1 MATACW
7 IRAKDSGKR
16 LGRVGLSGWTGK
28 ILLVDLSTGEHNVES
43 PDPGL
48 YAKWIGGKGLAG
60 HYLRPHVTESWDSP
74 DMPVIFMAGPL
85 VGTAAPTSGRICLMS
100 RSPLTGT
107 IGDTSLGGRLGTDLK
122 KAGLD
127 GIVVTGRSDHPCGI
141 EIDDDSVKIVDAQ
154 ALSGKG
160 TRETTGSLEGKGG
173 VACIGPAAENGVL
186 FANVMIDGHHAAGR
200 NGLGAVFAAKNLKY
214 VTIKGSGKVAVADAG
229 ALKKAR
235 EDIFR
240 LIAATPVLLGENGIT
255 RYGTGALY
263 DLMDSRRMMPTANF
277 RRTWYEKAGSM
288 NANAYSAKYGDK
300 RTGCRGCHIL
310 CKRMGDDG
318 TRLPEFETMSHFSAL
333 IENDDLD
340 TVTRAN
346 TLCNELGMDT
356 ISAAATIA
364 CHAEVTGEPLTGDG
378 VLALLRD
385 IAACTGVGRELG
397 QGSYRYA
404 ESKGRPELSMSVK
417 KQELPGYD
425 PRGAYGMALG
435 YATSTRGGCH
445 LRAYPISHEILRKP
459 VATDRFTFAGK
470 ARIIKIA
477 EDLNAV
483 VDSLTACKFVFFG
496 CSLEEYAKAYSA
508 VVGEETSAQ
517 DLLAVGERIYYRER
531 IMNSCNGFSAADDDL
546 PSRFFED
553 GGTGGHGIDIAPIDR
568 EEFLAARSAY
578 YRVRG
583 LDADGMPVEEKMGEL
598 GL

>member
-1 MATACW
+1 MTVHS
-7 IRAKDSGKR
+7 SGAEKT
-16 LGRVGLSGWTGK
+16 GWTGR
-28 ILLVDLSTGEHNVES
+28 ILRVDLSTGEHQVES
-43 PDPGL
+43 PSPDL
-48 YAKWIGGKGLAG
+48 YAQWIGGKGLAG
-60 HYLRPHVTESWDSP
+60 HYLRDRVTEAWDSP
-74 DMPVIFMAGPL
+74 DMPIIFMAGPL

-127 GIVVTGRSDHPCGI
+127 GIIITGRSDRPCGI
-141 EIDDDSVKIVDAQ
+141 EIDNHAVTVTNAR
-154 ALSGKG
+154 ALAGKN
-160 TRETTGSLEGKGG
+160 TGEVSAGLDGKGG

-200 NGLGAVFAAKNLKY
+200 NGLGAAFAAKNLKY
-214 VTIKGSGKVAVADAG
+214 VTIKGSGKVNVADVD

-255 RYGTGALY
+255 HYGTGALY

-277 RRTWYEKAGSM
+277 RKTWYEKAGSM

-310 CKRMGDDG
+310 CKRVGDDG

-333 IENDDLD
+333 IENDDID

-356 ISAAATIA
+356 ISAAAAIA
-364 CHAEVTGEPLTGDG
+364 CHAEMTGTRLSSEDIP
-378 VLALLRD
+378 ALLND
-385 IAACTGVGRELG
+385 IAGGAGIGRELG

-404 ESKGRPELSMSVK
+404 DSKGRPELSMSVK

-483 VDSLTACKFVFFG
+483 IDSLTACKFVFFG

-508 VVGEETSAQ
+508 VVGGETTAQ

-531 IMNSCNGFSAADDDL
+531 VMNSLNGFGAADDDL
-546 PSRFFED
+546 PLRFFEEA
-553 GGTGGHGIDIAPIDR
+553 GTGGHGIEVPPIDR
-568 EEFLAARSAY
+568 GEFLAARAAY

-583 LDADGMPVEEKMGEL
+583 LDHDGMPVEEKAEEL
-598 GL
+598 GLEL